1 MLGLARGSKGSVEGE
16 GTKRTQRP
24 NLSGDVLELADT
36 LGYGVG
42 CTSSIHV
49 GWRYAAAVVG
59 LPPCS
64 SFCHVVSINSRVTV
78 RCGIS
83 YRHRVAHAHRLPHEE
98 LGARAHGSHARRLHS
113 HHACRLHRQGPG
125 SFEHVGGVCVLL
137 IGVESGEL
145 ASWLG
150 DR

>member
-1 MLGLARGSKGSVEGE
+1 VGA
-16 GTKRTQRP
+16 
-24 NLSGDVLELADT
+24 VLL
-36 LGYGVG
+36 L
-42 CTSSIHV
+42 
-49 GWRYAAAVVG
+49 
-59 LPPCS
+59 
-64 SFCHVVSINSRVTV
+64 
-78 RCGIS
+78 
-83 YRHRVAHAHRLPHEE
+83 RHRVAHAHRLPHEE
-98 LGARAHGSHARRLHS
+98 LGARAHGSHARRLHG